1 MMTEVYFK
9 WDFSLDL
16 QSLENLWYSMVYICL
31 KSHDNLTFL
40 KDETFFEKL
49 LTRLIDNCTRILPV
63 IN

>member
-1 MMTEVYFK
+1 MTTGVYFK

-16 QSLENLWYSMVYICL
+16 QSLKNLRYSMVYICL

-40 KDETFFEKL
+40 NDETFVEKS
-49 LTRLIDNCTRILPV
+49 LTRLTYNCTRIPPV